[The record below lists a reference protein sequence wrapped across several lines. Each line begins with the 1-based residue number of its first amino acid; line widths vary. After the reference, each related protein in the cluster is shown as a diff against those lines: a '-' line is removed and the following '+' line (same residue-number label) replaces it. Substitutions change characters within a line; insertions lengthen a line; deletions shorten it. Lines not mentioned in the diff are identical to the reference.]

1 MAVDL
6 RQRLERIESKAR
18 LLTERYHIVLEEK
31 RTAQQR
37 ILELEDIVKSLR
49 KEVEVLQQSLEFQR
63 VVSTISPTK
72 GDIDRSRAILTGL
85 VREIDNCINELKD

>member
-6 RQRLERIESKAR
+6 RQRLDRIESKAR